1 MDDALNPKNRGLGR
15 GLNALF
21 EDDEDTL
28 PASGE
33 VVETEVSGGGRRR
46 LSVSVGQIAPHL
58 NQPRQHFDEAALE
71 ELSASIREYGILQP
85 IIVRALSEGKDARYE
100 IIAGERRW
108 RAAQRVQLHEVPV
121 VILDAGEEEAYKI
134 ALIENLQRE
143 DLDPLDE
150 AHGYEHMMAS
160 FGYTQEKVAEA
171 VGKSRPHVANML
183 RLLSLPIGVQ
193 AFVRSGDLTAG
204 HARAIA
210 ASDDPMALAHQI
222 MQGSMSVR
230 QAEALANER
239 AGKKPA
245 GKGAAPKIGGKATN
259 KDPDTLALEADLT
272 ASLGMS
278 VSIDSPDG
286 KKGTLS
292 ISFRDLDQLDEILQ
306 RLSSR
311 PALPRLMG

>member
-21 EDDEDTL
+21 EDDGDVAPL
-28 PASGE
+28 ASAE
-33 VVETEVSGGGRRR
+33 EEVSSGGRRR
-46 LSVSVGQIAPHL
+46 LNVSVGQIAPHL
-58 NQPRQHFDEAALE
+58 NQPRQHFDGVALE
-71 ELSASIREYGILQP
+71 ELAASIKEHGILQP

-143 DLDPLDE
+143 DLDPIDE

-160 FGYTQEKVAEA
+160 FAYTQEKVAEA

-183 RLLSLPIGVQ
+183 RLLNLPPNIQ
-193 AFVRSGDLTAG
+193 QMVRDGKLSAG

-210 ASDDPMALAHQI
+210 TSDNPEALAADI
-222 MQGSMSVR
+222 ITGSMSVR

-239 AGKKPA
+239 SGKKPA
-245 GKGAAPKIGGKATN
+245 VKGTAPKIGGKATN

-272 ASLGMS
+272 SSLGMN
-278 VSIDSPDG
+278 VSIDSADG
-286 KKGTLS
+286 KKGTIS

-311 PALPRLMG
+311 PASQRLMG